1 MSEGRISLGD
11 LTKRFGDVTAVDNI
25 DLEIRSGESLVV
37 LGPSGSG
44 KSTLLRTIAGLESS
58 DSGTITIGGVNQVG
72 LPPHRRDV
80 AIVFQHFAL
89 YPHLSALE
97 NITLGLRHGLK
108 LGKTESLRRAED
120 IAERMDITAL
130 LNRRPREMSGGQ
142 RQRVA
147 LARALA
153 RQARVVLLDEPL
165 SGLDAQLRLT
175 LRAEIA
181 TLLRETGATSIHV
194 THDQN
199 DAMAMADRIAVFDKG
214 HIQQLGTPDD
224 LYGRPNSIFVAGF
237 IGSPPMNLIQ
247 TREQS
252 GSFTTP
258 FGTLRTGAAVRS
270 MVLGIRP
277 EQILIDSDSGW
288 TTHAIV
294 TAVEH
299 EGPSKIVHLDLFG
312 TAVRARVRP
321 ELGIPVGDLI
331 RISCDPAEIQIF
343 DGTTGE
349 LVGPALE
356 SVQRTPSD
364 IEVNV

>member
-1 MSEGRISLGD
+1 MSDGNISLGG

-25 DLEIRSGESLVV
+25 SLDIRSGESLVV

-58 DSGTITIGGVNQVG
+58 DSGTITIGDVDQVG

-108 LGKTESLRRAED
+108 LGKEESLRRAKD
-120 IAERMDITAL
+120 VAERMDIAAL
-130 LNRRPREMSGGQ
+130 LSRRPREMSGGQ

-165 SGLDAQLRLT
+165 SGLDAQLRLS

-214 HIQQLGTPDD
+214 RIQQLGTPDD
-224 LYGRPNSIFVAGF
+224 LYGKPNSIFVAGF
-237 IGSPPMNLIQ
+237 IGSPSMNLIA
-247 TREQS
+247 TRNQS
-252 GSFTTP
+252 GSFDTP
-258 FGTLRTGAAVRS
+258 FGTLRVRNDMQS
-270 MVLGIRP
+270 IILGIRP
-277 EQILIDSDSGW
+277 EQVLIDSDSGW
-288 TTHAIV
+288 STRAVV

-299 EGPSKIVHLDLFG
+299 EGPSKIVHLDLLG
-312 TAVRARVRP
+312 TAVKARVRP
-321 ELGIPVGDLI
+321 DQYIPVGDLI
-331 RISCDPAEIQIF
+331 RISCDPRELQVF
-343 DGTTGE
+343 DGLTGA
-349 LVGPALE
+349 LVGPASSAVE
-356 SVQRTPSD
+356 RSASAV
-364 IEVNV
+364 EVTV